1 MGIIKSVQKT
11 LTVTNGAYSISD
23 VVGGLITFTYAVP
36 ENGGAAM
43 VRSIKLA
50 TVVNIAYDLWF
61 MNADL
66 VTPRADNATFNI
78 VVADEPKFLGHV
90 QIAAGNYVKAES
102 AFYVATVADVGLMVQ
117 AAAATQSIYA
127 YMIATAVTSPGTT
140 VNYLTVD
147 FDPIIEK

>member
-1 MGIIKSVQKT
+1 MKRINSVQA
-11 LTVTNGAYSISD
+11 TVTVNNGAYTIAD
-23 VVGGLITFTYAVP
+23 VAGGLITFAYAVN

-50 TVVNIAYDLWF
+50 GVAAIAYDLWF

-66 VTPRADNATFNI
+66 VTPRLNNESFNI
-78 VVADEPKFLGHV
+78 VVADEPKYLGHV

-127 YMIATAVTSPGTT
+127 YMVCTEVTAPGTT
-140 VNYLTVD
+140 TLYLTVD
-147 FDPIIEK
+147 FEPL